1 MEQVKRI
8 ILEHRAH
15 TDASLYAERA
25 ATDSGEYWAAATAQQ
40 VLDDL
45 IERDRILADA
55 RLVKFRDSTDS
66 LLAHHRS
73 ASPSRNGDGVTQER
87 RIVDRGKK
95 TEREDMDAR
104 LRHERQRSD
113 LALETERKDQELHH
127 SRLEVRRQDT
137 NDQLSSERHD
147 SDTAIIALG
156 HTREALAVSEDQQG
170 HFEDIL
176 GMVTHDLRS
185 PLTVIAMNAEA
196 IAHNTQDFSI
206 QKSAHHVTRAAAR
219 MERLLADLLDVA
231 RIQAGTL
238 RITRRVQRVDELLSE
253 VLKTYG
259 PLFADRGLMFT
270 IDPPPAGSVAS
281 LDYDRIVQVL
291 SNLLGNAMKF
301 TLHGG
306 AVTLRVQQRA
316 RSVEFSLSDNGPGIC
331 PGDLPHIF
339 ERFWQLEN
347 HARRGLGLGL
357 YICKKIV
364 EAHDGAIMAESELGK
379 GTTLRFT
386 LPVSCKSLD

>member
-1 MEQVKRI
+1 MEQVTKT

-15 TDASLYAERA
+15 TDASLDAERA
-25 ATDSGEYWAAATAQQ
+25 ATDSGEYWIEATAQQ

-45 IERDRILADA
+45 IERDRILADV
-55 RLVKFRDSTDS
+55 RLVKFRDRTDS
-66 LLAHHRS
+66 FLAHHRS
-73 ASPSRNGDGVTQER
+73 ASPSQGEGVAQER
-87 RIVDRGKK
+87 RIVDHGKK

-104 LRHERQRSD
+104 VRHERQRSD
-113 LALETERKDQELHH
+113 LAVEMERKEQGLHH
-127 SRLEVRRQDT
+127 TQLEVRRQDT

-147 SDTAIIALG
+147 SDTAVIALVRA
-156 HTREALAVSEDQQG
+156 REALAVSEDQKG
-170 HFEDIL
+170 HFDDIL

-185 PLTVIAMNAEA
+185 PLSVIAMNAEA
-196 IAHNTQDFSI
+196 MAETSQEPATR
-206 QKSAHHVTRAAAR
+206 KSAQHVTRAAAR

-238 RITRRVQRVDELLSE
+238 HITRQAQGVDELLIE

-259 PLFADRGLMFT
+259 PLFENRGLTFT
-270 IDPPPAGSVAS
+270 IDMPPAVIVAA

-306 AVTLRVQQRA
+306 TVTLRVRQLA
-316 RSVEFSLSDNGPGIC
+316 RWVEFSLSDTGPGISAD
-331 PGDLPHIF
+331 DLPHIF
-339 ERFWQLEN
+339 ERFWQIEN
-347 HARRGLGLGL
+347 HSRRGLGLGL

-364 EAHDGAIMAESELGK
+364 EAHGGTIMAESELGK

-386 LPVSCKSLD
+386 LPVS

>member
-1 MEQVKRI
+1 MEQVTRT

-25 ATDSGEYWAAATAQQ
+25 ATDSGEYWAEATAQQ

-45 IERDRILADA
+45 IERDRIVADA

-73 ASPSRNGDGVTQER
+73 ASPSRHGDRVAQER
-87 RIVDRGKK
+87 RIVDHGKK
-95 TEREDMDAR
+95 AEREDMDAR
-104 LRHERQRSD
+104 VQHERQRSD
-113 LALETERKDQELHH
+113 LAVETGRKEQELQHT
-127 SRLEVRRQDT
+127 RLEERRQDT
-137 NDQLSSERHD
+137 DDQLSSERHD
-147 SDTAIIALG
+147 SDTTVIALG
-156 HTREALAVSEDQQG
+156 HTTEALAVSEDQQG
-170 HFEDIL
+170 HFEDML

-185 PLTVIAMNAEA
+185 PLSVIAMNAEA
-196 IAHNTQDFSI
+196 IAENTQDLSI
-206 QKSAHHVTRAAAR
+206 QRSAQRVTRAAAR

-238 RITRRVQRVDELLSE
+238 RITRRAQGVDELLTE

-259 PLFADRGLMFT
+259 PLFANRGLIFT
-270 IDPPPAGSVAS
+270 IDMPPTVVVAS
-281 LDYDRIVQVL
+281 LDYDRVVQVL

-301 TLHGG
+301 TPHGG
-306 AVTLRVQQRA
+306 AVTLRVRQRA
-316 RSVEFSLSDNGPGIC
+316 QLVEFSLSDDGSGIC

-339 ERFWQLEN
+339 ERFWQIEK
-347 HARRGLGLGL
+347 HTRRGLGLGL

-364 EAHDGAIMAESELGK
+364 EAHDGTIMAESELGK

-386 LPVSCKSLD
+386 LPVG